1 MKKLLSLLLIMSLT
15 TAVSSAEDLEF
26 SNPLISL
33 GVVVSDLD
41 ASVEFY
47 TEVIGMKETG
57 GFDVPGE
64 FASKLGLTDN
74 KTLNVKVLKL
84 EDSPDAPAWKLMSF
98 GDAAKT
104 QRSKHIDGFTGM
116 QYITLNV
123 VDLTPFVKRLKK
135 HGVKL
140 LGETPVELP
149 SGKHLALV
157 QDPDGTFIELIG
169 PLK

>member
-1 MKKLLSLLLIMSLT
+1 MKKLLSFLLVMSLSGSV
-15 TAVSSAEDLEF
+15 ASADDLKF
-26 SNPLISL
+26 SNPLISV

-47 TEVIGMKETG
+47 TEAIGMKETG

-84 EDSPDAPAWKLMSF
+84 EDSPDAPQWKLMSF
-98 GDAAKT
+98 GDAAKA

-116 QYITLNV
+116 QYITISV
-123 VDLTPFVKRLKK
+123 ADLAPFIERLKK
-135 HGVKL
+135 QGITL
-140 LGETPVELP
+140 LGEAPVELP
-149 SGKHLALV
+149 NGNHFVLV

-169 PLK
+169 PMK

>member
-1 MKKLLSLLLIMSLT
+1 MKKLLSLLFVMSLSAT
-15 TAVSSAEDLEF
+15 VSSAEDLKF
-26 SNPLISL
+26 SNPLISI

-41 ASVEFY
+41 ESVAFY
-47 TEVIGMKETG
+47 TDVIGMKETG

-64 FASKLGLTDN
+64 FARKLGLTDN

-84 EDSPDAPAWKLMSF
+84 EDSPDAPQWKLMTF
-98 GDAAKT
+98 GDSAKA

-116 QYITLNV
+116 QYITINV

-149 SGKHLALV
+149 NGKYLALV

>member
-26 SNPLISL
+26 SNPLISI

-57 GFDVPGE
+57 G

>member
-1 MKKLLSLLLIMSLT
+1 MKKLLLSLIIM
-15 TAVSSAEDLEF
+15 ASSASISCANDSEF
-26 SNPLISL
+26 SDPLISI
-33 GVVVSDLD
+33 GVVVADLD
-41 ASVEFY
+41 ESVKFY

-74 KTLNVKVLKL
+74 KTLNVKVLRL
-84 EDSPDAPAWKLMSF
+84 EDSPDAPQWKLMSF
-98 GDAAKT
+98 GEAAKA

-116 QYITLNV
+116 QYITINV
-123 VDLTPFVKRLKK
+123 ADLTPFVKRLNK
-135 HGVKL
+135 HGIKL
-140 LGETPVELP
+140 LGETPVEL
-149 SGKHLALV
+149 GKDRNLVLV